1 MIQTVEL
8 KRKALPQTICYAKV
22 VARVKIKQEFRSK
35 FSEKLMDLG
44 NLVAAALV
52 FGQFI
57 SGNEFLWITFASG
70 MLLATLCYTIS
81 YLISS

>member
-1 MIQTVEL
+1 M
-8 KRKALPQTICYAKV
+8 
-22 VARVKIKQEFRSK
+22 ARIKIKPEFRSK

-57 SGNEFLWITFASG
+57 SGKEFSMTLFIIGIILMVALYTAS
-70 MLLATLCYTIS
+70 YIVYS
-81 YLISS
+81 

>member
-1 MIQTVEL
+1 
-8 KRKALPQTICYAKV
+8 
-22 VARVKIKQEFRSK
+22 VARIKIKPEFRSK

-57 SGNEFLWITFASG
+57 AGKEFSMTLFVIGIILMIALYVAS
-70 MLLATLCYTIS
+70 YIV
-81 YLISS
+81 YY